1 VGEKAQYRRLDP
13 GDLEANLRAMKLFA
27 RMARSD
33 PQYWVWFNEFIN
45 KSLEIIRE
53 AHRDERLREIYLKV
67 LRSRPVRD

>member
-1 VGEKAQYRRLDP
+1 
-13 GDLEANLRAMKLFA
+13 MKLFA